1 MATFVYT
8 INMEK
13 YKIITFKNNNVQ
25 LDVNVSPE
33 EDTVWLTKDQI
44 SLLFGRDRSVISRHI
59 NKIYK
64 DGELDKNTSVH
75 FLHISPH
82 DSNPNHR
89 PPEYYNLDVVIS
101 VGYRVKS
108 QNGVVFRKWA
118 NNVLKEFLLKGYA
131 ISNRAIITQE
141 NYINLVNKVISL
153 DDEVSKLKKDI
164 SNILPNSQI
173 FYKGQYF
180 ESSLFIEDVVIEV
193 NTELIIIDPYFD
205 KKSLENFKCKKGINC
220 ILITSSK
227 NQLSNAL
234 LNSFSNEYFP
244 IERKNSDDFHDRF
257 LIIDNEIIYH
267 VGTSLNYLGNKTFI
281 ITKIGDESWCKEFIK
296 KVKEI

>member
-8 INMEK
+8 IGMGK

-59 NKIYK
+59 NRIYK

-75 FLHISPH
+75 FLHISPN

-164 SNILPNSQI
+164 SNIFSFKTWNSILSLLVGSIGSIQI
-173 FYKGQYF
+173 
-180 ESSLFIEDVVIEV
+180 SL
-193 NTELIIIDPYFD
+193 LIA
-205 KKSLENFKCKKGINC
+205 
-220 ILITSSK
+220 TSS
-227 NQLSNAL
+227 
-234 LNSFSNEYFP
+234 
-244 IERKNSDDFHDRF
+244 
-257 LIIDNEIIYH
+257 
-267 VGTSLNYLGNKTFI
+267 GNLK
-281 ITKIGDESWCKEFIK
+281 
-296 KVKEI
+296 

>member
-1 MATFVYT
+1 MDTLVYT
-8 INMEK
+8 LHMEK
-13 YKIITFKNNNVQ
+13 YEIITFKNDLVQ
-25 LDVNVSPE
+25 IDVNVSPNE
-33 EDTVWLTKDQI
+33 ETVWLTLNQI
-44 SLLFGRDRSVISRHI
+44 SELFGRDKSVISRHI
-59 NKIYK
+59 NKIFEEELVEEQVVAK
-64 DGELDKNTSVH
+64 NAMTGPDGKIYNYDI
-75 FLHISPH
+75 F
-82 DSNPNHR
+82 
-89 PPEYYNLDVVIS
+89 NLDVIIS

-108 QNGVVFRKWA
+108 KNGIVFRKWA

-164 SNILPNSQI
+164 SKISPNSQI

-180 ESSLFIEDVVIEV
+180 ESNLFIEDVVIKV

-220 ILITSSK
+220 MLITSSK
-227 NQLSNAL
+227 NQLSNSL
-234 LNSFSNEYFP
+234 LNSFSKQYFP

-281 ITKIGDESWCKEFIK
+281 ITKIVDEFWCKEFIK
-296 KVKEI
+296 KVKET